1 MTFLSQSSMSDTSA
15 SLLQRLREQP
25 QGEAWQRL
33 VGIYAPLLQ
42 QWLGRYGLQAS
53 DVDDLV
59 QEVLT
64 TVVRE
69 MPQFQHNQRPGAFRR
84 WLRTIL
90 VNRLRGFWRARQ
102 SRPLAGNSDL
112 GQMLD
117 QLEDPQSNLSQLWD
131 KEHDRHVMARLLEQI
146 EPEVTPSTWQAFRRV
161 VLDGKDEEAVAAEL
175 SMSANAV
182 FIAKSRVLAKL
193 RREAQDLLE

>member
-1 MTFLSQSSMSDTSA
+1 MSDTSA

-33 VGIYAPLLQ
+33 VGIYTPLLK

-59 QEVLT
+59 QDVLAV
-64 TVVRE
+64 VVRE
-69 MPQFQHNQRPGAFRR
+69 MPRFEHNQRAGAFRR

-90 VNRLRGFWRARQ
+90 VNRLRGFWRAREN
-102 SRPLAGNSDL
+102 RPQAGGDSDL

-117 QLEDPQSNLSQLWD
+117 QLEDPQSGLSQLWD

-146 EPEVTPSTWQAFRRV
+146 EAEVRPPTWQAFRRV
-161 VLDGKDEEAVAAEL
+161 VLDGKDEETVATEL
-175 SMSANAV
+175 GISVNAV
-182 FIAKSRVLAKL
+182 FIAKSRVLARL
-193 RREAQDLLE
+193 RREAQDLLDS

>member
-1 MTFLSQSSMSDTSA
+1 MSETSA

-25 QGEAWQRL
+25 QGEAWQCL
-33 VGIYAPLLQ
+33 VGIYTPLLK
-42 QWLGRYGLQAS
+42 QWLGRYGLQSS

-59 QEVLT
+59 QEVLAV
-64 TVVRE
+64 VVRE
-69 MPQFQHNQRPGAFRR
+69 MPQFEHNQRTGAFRR

-102 SRPLAGNSDL
+102 SRPLATGDSDL

-117 QLEDPQSNLSQLWD
+117 QLEDPQSGLSQLWD

-146 EPEVTPSTWQAFRRV
+146 EPDVKPATWQAFRRV
-161 VLDGKDEEAVAAEL
+161 VLDGKDEETVAAEL
-175 SMSANAV
+175 GMSVNAV

-193 RREAQDLLE
+193 RREAQDLL

>member
-1 MTFLSQSSMSDTSA
+1 MSDTSA

-33 VGIYAPLLQ
+33 VGIYTPLLK

-59 QEVLT
+59 QEVLAV
-64 TVVRE
+64 VVRE
-69 MPQFQHNQRPGAFRR
+69 MPQFEHNQRPGAFRR
-84 WLRTIL
+84 WLRNIL

-102 SRPLAGNSDL
+102 NRPIAGGDSDL

-117 QLEDPQSNLSQLWD
+117 QLEDPQSGLSQLWD

-146 EPEVTPSTWQAFRRV
+146 EGEVKPATWQAFRWV
-161 VLDGKDEEAVAAEL
+161 VLDGKDEETVATEL
-175 SMSANAV
+175 GISVNAV

-193 RREAQDLLE
+193 RREAQDLLDS

>member
-1 MTFLSQSSMSDTSA
+1 MSDTSS
-15 SLLQRLREQP
+15 SLLQRLRQQP
-25 QGEAWQRL
+25 DGDAWQRL
-33 VGIYAPLLQ
+33 VDIYTPLLQ

-53 DVDDLV
+53 DVDDLI
-59 QEVLT
+59 QDVLAV
-64 TVVRE
+64 VVRE
-69 MPQFQHNQRPGAFRR
+69 MPQFEHNQHKGAFRR

-102 SRPLAGNSDL
+102 SRPPAGNSDL
-112 GQMLD
+112 AQMLD
-117 QLEDPQSNLSQLWD
+117 QLEDPQSGLSQLWD

-161 VLDGKDEEAVAAEL
+161 VLDGKDEETVAVEL
-175 SMSANAV
+175 GISVNAV
-182 FIAKSRVLAKL
+182 FIAKSRVLARL

>member
-1 MTFLSQSSMSDTSA
+1 MSETSA
-15 SLLQRLREQP
+15 SLLQRLRQQP
-25 QGEAWQRL
+25 DSDAWQLL
-33 VGIYAPLLQ
+33 VHIYTPLLQ

-53 DVDDLV
+53 DVDDLI
-59 QEVLT
+59 QDVLAV
-64 TVVRE
+64 VVRE
-69 MPQFQHNQRPGAFRR
+69 MPQFEHNQHKGAFRR

-102 SRPLAGNSDL
+102 SRPPAGNSDL

-117 QLEDPQSNLSQLWD
+117 QFEDPQSGLSQLWD

-161 VLDGKDEEAVAAEL
+161 VLDGKDEETVAVEL
-175 SMSANAV
+175 GISVNAV

>member
-1 MTFLSQSSMSDTSA
+1 MSETSA
-15 SLLQRLREQP
+15 SLLQRLRQQP
-25 QGEAWQRL
+25 DSDAWQLL
-33 VGIYAPLLQ
+33 VHIYTPLLQ

-53 DVDDLV
+53 DVDDLI
-59 QEVLT
+59 QDVLAV
-64 TVVRE
+64 VVRE
-69 MPQFQHNQRPGAFRR
+69 MPQFEHNQHKGAFRR

-117 QLEDPQSNLSQLWD
+117 QFEDPQSGLSQLWD

-161 VLDGKDEEAVAAEL
+161 VLDGKDEETVAVEL
-175 SMSANAV
+175 GISVNAV